1 MSNTVNQKI
10 KTNPKGR
17 FWLLR
22 RFCYNFIDEIVFVA
36 YNIYGDKYY
45 LKCLSLLDMRLIK
58 IQVQMFVV
66 TRYTTNKRSS
76 SNFSDDNI
84 GLFLVSK
91 SFFCY
96 NFVNKNQINLYNNH
110 ITRGN

>member
-1 MSNTVNQKI
+1 MRVVL
-10 KTNPKGR
+10 
-17 FWLLR
+17 LLR
-22 RFCYNFIDEIVFVA
+22 RFCYNFIDKFIFAA

-76 SNFSDDNI
+76 SNFSDDNT
-84 GLFLVSK
+84 GLFWFQNDFFVIILLTNLFLLHIIYERRN
-91 SFFCY
+91 SFG
-96 NFVNKNQINLYNNH
+96 V
-110 ITRGN
+110 